1 MIIYRSIKNKNVS
14 SIQPR
19 EGEKLVLQED
29 CYEDYLKNGLLT
41 LTNQRLFFEKTEGTL
56 ATLSKRTEELLLDIP
71 LVEIKA
77 SKAEG
82 FLIKKVVVITIQNDI
97 YKFGVLNNSKW
108 AKEIE
113 KSKSNIK

>member
-1 MIIYRSIKNKNVS
+1 MS
-14 SIQPR
+14 SIEPR
-19 EGEKLVLQED
+19 KGEKLVLQED
-29 CYEDYLKNGLLT
+29 CYEDHLKNGLLT
-41 LTNQRLFFEKTEGTL
+41 LTNQRLLFEKTEGTL

-71 LVEIKA
+71 LLEIKA

-82 FLIKKVVVITIQNDI
+82 FLLKKIVVITVQNNI

-113 KSKSNIK
+113 KYKSSI

>member
-1 MIIYRSIKNKNVS
+1 MS
-14 SIQPR
+14 SIEPR
-19 EGEKLVLQED
+19 KGEKLVLQED
-29 CYEDYLKNGLLT
+29 CYEDHLKNGLLT
-41 LTNQRLFFEKTEGTL
+41 LTNQRLLFEKTEGTL

-71 LVEIKA
+71 LLEIKA

-82 FLIKKVVVITIQNDI
+82 FLLKKIVVITVQNNI

-113 KSKSNIK
+113 KYKSSSI

>member
-1 MIIYRSIKNKNVS
+1 MS
-14 SIQPR
+14 SIEPR
-19 EGEKLVLQED
+19 KGEKLVLQED
-29 CYEDYLKNGLLT
+29 CYEDHLKNGLLT
-41 LTNQRLFFEKTEGTL
+41 LTNQRLLFEKTEGTL

-71 LVEIKA
+71 LLEIKA

-82 FLIKKVVVITIQNDI
+82 FLLKKIVVITVQNNI

-113 KSKSNIK
+113 KYKSSM

>member
-19 EGEKLVLQED
+19 KGEKLILQED
-29 CYEDYLKNGLLT
+29 CSEDQLKNGLLT
-41 LTNQRLFFEKTEGTL
+41 LTNQRLLFEKTEGTL

-77 SKAEG
+77 SKPEG
-82 FLIKKVVVITIQNDI
+82 FLIKKVVVITVQNDI
-97 YKFGVLNNSKW
+97 YKFGVFNNSKW

-113 KSKSNIK
+113 KAKSNIQ

>member
-19 EGEKLVLQED
+19 KGEKLILQED
-29 CYEDYLKNGLLT
+29 CSEDNLKNGLLT
-41 LTNQRLFFEKTEGTL
+41 LTNQRLLFEKTEGTL

-77 SKAEG
+77 SKPEG
-82 FLIKKVVVITIQNDI
+82 FLIKKVVVITVQNDI
-97 YKFGVLNNSKW
+97 YKFGVFNNSKW

-113 KSKSNIK
+113 KTKSNIQ

>member
-1 MIIYRSIKNKNVS
+1 MS
-14 SIQPR
+14 SIEPR
-19 EGEKLVLQED
+19 KGEKLVLQED
-29 CYEDYLKNGLLT
+29 CYEDHLKNGLLT
-41 LTNQRLFFEKTEGTL
+41 LTNQRLLFEKTEGTL

-71 LVEIKA
+71 LLEIKA

-82 FLIKKVVVITIQNDI
+82 FLLKKIVVIPVQNNI

-113 KSKSNIK
+113 KNKSSI

>member
-19 EGEKLVLQED
+19 KGEKLILQED
-29 CYEDYLKNGLLT
+29 CSEDNLKNGLLT
-41 LTNQRLFFEKTEGTL
+41 LTNQRLLFEKTEGTL

-77 SKAEG
+77 SKPEG
-82 FLIKKVVVITIQNDI
+82 FLIKKVVVITVQNDI
-97 YKFGVLNNSKW
+97 YKFGVFNNSKW

-113 KSKSNIK
+113 KSKSNIQ